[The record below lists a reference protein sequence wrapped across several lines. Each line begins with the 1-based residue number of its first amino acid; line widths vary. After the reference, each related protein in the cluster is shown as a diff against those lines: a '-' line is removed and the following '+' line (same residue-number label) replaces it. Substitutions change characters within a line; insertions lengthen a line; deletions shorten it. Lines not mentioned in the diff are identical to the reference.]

1 MEDDRFEELLAEA
14 ERLSRNAPPIA
25 EAAEAAPFESVNAA
39 PFDITPTL
47 GMGGTGGEPLLL
59 AAPTGGQT
67 PEEVFATA
75 YVRNGR
81 DGAAAVRKAGLQ
93 DPRYDMD
100 YVVRTLL
107 ARVDV
112 QAYVAAAEALQSV
125 NRDVRQYTREFF
137 LHELQ
142 DTREKAMEAN
152 QFASAISATKLQ
164 AGLLG
169 MLEQTVNINHSV
181 SARELSLAELRAMV
195 SRGMGDDATVVVDIG
210 EPVRGIGGDKR

>member
-14 ERLSRNAPPIA
+14 ERLSAPARGIGG
-25 EAAEAAPFESVNAA
+25 EAPV
-39 PFDITPTL
+39 DITDS
-47 GMGGTGGEPLLL
+47 GKSGGVGGEVPLLL
-59 AAPTGGQT
+59 ASPSGKLT

-100 YVVRTLL
+100 YVVRQLL
-107 ARVDV
+107 LRPDV
-112 QAYVAAAEALQSV
+112 QGYVAAAEELAAQ

-142 DTREKAMEAN
+142 ETREKAMEAN

-169 MLEQTVNINHSV
+169 MLEQTVNINHTV

-195 SRGMGDDATVVVDIG
+195 SRGMDGDDAKSVTGRVVDMD
-210 EPVRGIGGDKR
+210 GDSGV